1 MPGVM
6 YMVIETYREGPDPV
20 YERAATR
27 GRMLPDGLEYVDSWV
42 EEATRSRCF
51 QVMRANDRTLLDE
64 WMERWN
70 DIVSFEVVEVVSS
83 AAASS
88 AYRPTLPRG

>member
-6 YMVIETYREGPDPV
+6 FMVIETYREGPDPV
-20 YERAATR
+20 YKRAATR

-42 EEATRSRCF
+42 DEATRTRCF
-51 QVMRANDRTLLDE
+51 QVMRANDRALLDV
-64 WMERWN
+64 WMHRWS

-83 AAASS
+83 AEASGEHRS
-88 AYRPTLPRG
+88 